1 MALSPFPPWGARPEC
16 PQPRGSLFL
25 LVAPSQALLLGSCSR
40 ARPHHTSVC
49 SVPRRDCWRCSCHLQ
64 LHLRAAGFVHKA
76 QCPFLHHFPC
86 TSLPASLPVHIPPF
100 IPSCISLNGHPFLH
114 LLPHSSPCSSLP
126 ASLPSSLP
134 MHISSCIPSCIPL
147 HAQYSLH
154 SSSYSPSLHPSPCT
168 SLPASLP
175 ALLPSFLPHYSSPR
189 PSPRPASACVRHP
202 AGSDGIWAGRGQCPA
217 EPRGVMKA
225 QGRVSSDPKWIFSIS
240 SAPSAGYPL
249 LERSGAA
256 ATGT

>member
-114 LLPHSSPCSSLP
+114 PF
-126 ASLPSSLP
+126 
-134 MHISSCIPSCIPL
+134 L
-147 HAQYSLH
+147 HL
-154 SSSYSPSLHPSPCT
+154 SPCT
-168 SLPASLP
+168 SLPASP
-175 ALLPSFLPHYSSPR
+175 PSFLPMLIPSCIPSFVSPHAHLFLHPFLHSSPCTIF
-189 PSPRPASACVRHP
+189 PAFLFIQSLPASLPMHIPSCIP
-202 AGSDGIWAGRGQCPA
+202 SCTSSLISPPLFFPSSLPTSCQCLC
-217 EPRGVMKA
+217 ET
-225 QGRVSSDPKWIFSIS
+225 SSRQRWDLGWQRPVPCRTLRCNESPGESI
-240 SAPSAGYPL
+240 
-249 LERSGAA
+249 E
-256 ATGT
+256 

>member
-154 SSSYSPSLHPSPCT
+154 SSSYT

-175 ALLPSFLPHYSSPR
+175 MHIPSCIPSCTSSLISPPLFFPSSLPTSCQCLCETSSRQRWDLGWQR
-189 PSPRPASACVRHP
+189 PVPCRTLRCNESP
-202 AGSDGIWAGRGQCPA
+202 G
-217 EPRGVMKA
+217 E
-225 QGRVSSDPKWIFSIS
+225 SI
-240 SAPSAGYPL
+240 
-249 LERSGAA
+249 E
-256 ATGT
+256 